1 MEGLPVRQWR
11 KQPAVVNKNPQKDV
25 QAESAQK
32 NTIWRE
38 LPMPKGSDLYPPW
51 SQALLRA
58 ARAGRILQRNSKSNE
73 EDKDGAEEEDAEG
86 DLDLSFVANRW
97 SQVAKEAEEP
107 DAEYLAKRK
116 KGLPTLY
123 GGWATDG
130 ATLTMRRCKVKKI
143 DADGN
148 PYLLEVLIP
157 EGTTIDG
164 EVEDGENLP
173 VQVPAAGTVIEGLG
187 LANAEGIIVAN
198 EHMMPTPPRR
208 RPPIPKRKPKGP
220 GRGRKKKVIIEDGAN
235 GGATAVNAATAPG
248 AGTTGS
254 ASLNPD
260 GSTMN
265 GERAESAQAEGDGDD
280 GSEDDDEDGEDGEDN
295 DRDDGEL
302 SEGEDIS
309 RSASPMKAASKPKS
323 PLKAE
328 NSNSFLEV
336 PSNIPQLQVT
346 PATSHPTESTGT
358 EVVSTE
364 PLTEPAVPT
373 TEVAASESVTAQEDV
388 SMKDASASEEDQPKT
403 KEPMPPTIAPEPAE
417 QPSEPPTEA
426 AIDIVEPEKEPIGA
440 IEASIPEEQ
449 NLLDGLATPVATVKQ
464 DEPVQEKESPKVD
477 VAVTETVI
485 TTDEKADKEQVGDE
499 EDIFASLE
507 QHLDGKGQ

>member
-25 QAESAQK
+25 QAESAQE

-38 LPMPKGSDLYPPW
+38 LPMPKGSELYPPH

-58 ARAGRILQRNSKSNE
+58 ARALQRIPKSNE
-73 EDKDGAEEEDAEG
+73 EDKDGAEDEDAEG
-86 DLDLSFVANRW
+86 DLDYSFPANRW
-97 SQVAKEAEEP
+97 TQLAKEAEEP

-130 ATLTMRRCKVKKI
+130 TTLTMRKCKVKKI

-260 GSTMN
+260 GSNMDR
-265 GERAESAQAEGDGDD
+265 ERGESAQAEGEGDD
-280 GSEDDDEDGEDGEDN
+280 GSEDDDDDNEDGEN

-302 SEGEDIS
+302 SEGDDIS

-323 PLKAE
+323 PLKVD

-346 PATSHPTESTGT
+346 PATSQPTESTSTKVESIDPVT
-358 EVVSTE
+358 EI
-364 PLTEPAVPT
+364 PVPT
-373 TEVAASESVTAQEDV
+373 SEVASSNSVTAQDDT
-388 SMKDASASEEDQPKT
+388 SMKDAAASEEDQPKNDDST
-403 KEPMPPTIAPEPAE
+403 PPAIAFEPAE
-417 QPSEPPTEA
+417 QPSELPIEA
-426 AIDIVEPEKEPIGA
+426 VLDIVEPEKDPTSA
-440 IEASIPEEQ
+440 IEANIPEEH
-449 NLLDGLATPVATVKQ
+449 NPLDGLASPVAVEQ
-464 DEPVQEKESPKVD
+464 DKPAQEEKSPKAD
-477 VAVTETVI
+477 VAETETVI

-499 EDIFASLE
+499 EDILASLE
-507 QHLDGKGQ
+507 QHLDSRN